1 MKSKK
6 PNKNIINIWDK
17 QVDLLIDDI
26 HYKLNIVEQMKK
38 QIKAGNGLTQKQQIL
53 LSIEQ
58 LKRKVGIWWNN
69 YINVANK
76 LDGESTTIW
85 GKLKQNINEAT
96 EDLIQQCKDIKEISP
111 KERNE
116 DLIFLRS
123 CYEYKVEAERFALY
137 ASRGIL
143 HHE

>member
-111 KERNE
+111 NTKLDYS
-116 DLIFLRS
+116 DLD
-123 CYEYKVEAERFALY
+123 
-137 ASRGIL
+137 
-143 HHE
+143 